1 MAENSQWRLPALSE
15 EQKNYLV
22 DARASGMSFDEITK
36 HFREVYPD
44 YATDI
49 PTGVFPNLFKS
60 RLQRILDH
68 SQSSAKTFL
77 EAKQSGEVPINIEA
91 VPLVLPH
98 VRLLCYQRLWDD
110 TPVRTLQRVVQTADG
125 EERVY
130 KDNTRERLAILTE
143 FRKELQLLDLLPS
156 QHSAGS
162 GGSSAP
168 SEPEVVELVP
178 GGSSMWSKP
187 DADTEQTE

>member
-22 DARASGMSFDEITK
+22 DARASGMSFDEITE

-49 PTGVFPNLFKS
+49 PKDVFPNLFKY
-60 RLQRILDH
+60 RISQILNC
-68 SQSSAKTFL
+68 SQSSAKFHL
-77 EAKQSGEVPINIEA
+77 QAKQHGETPINIEA

-143 FRKELQLLDLLPS
+143 FRKNYNS
-156 QHSAGS
+156 
-162 GGSSAP
+162 
-168 SEPEVVELVP
+168 
-178 GGSSMWSKP
+178 
-187 DADTEQTE
+187 

>member
-44 YATDI
+44 YATGI
-49 PTGVFPNLFKS
+49 PTGVFPNLFKY
-60 RLQRILDH
+60 RISQILNN
-68 SQSSAKTFL
+68 SQSSAKFQL
-77 EAKQSGEVPINIEA
+77 EAKQHGETSINVEA

-110 TPVRTLQRVVQTADG
+110 TPVRTLQRVVKTADG

-130 KDNTRERLAILTE
+130 RDNTRERLAILTE
-143 FRKELQLLDLLPS
+143 FRKELQLLELLPS
-156 QHSAGS
+156 QQNAGS

-168 SEPEVVELVP
+168 NEPETVELVK

-187 DADTEQTE
+187 DANTEQEE